1 MKINPAK
8 NMSLTDANRLVGRAG
23 VLSFKRSLRTPHSHP
38 SPEGYGGQAALRTS
52 TAFTLIEMILAIGVA
67 AIVIGA
73 ISAVFFSALHL
84 REVTQA
90 AVDNAAPLDQALTV
104 LRRDLQSAVP
114 PAPDGILTGNFKVG
128 NVTSTGLSQPVAI
141 ELFTTTGV
149 LHANE
154 PWGDIQ
160 RVTYVLKNSA
170 AAGGDLVRSVTRNL
184 LSATTLNVQE
194 QPLLS
199 GVASVK
205 FLCLDGAQWVDTW
218 DTTGA
223 TSVNTNLPAAVR
235 VQIQM
240 AGNHPNL
247 GPVEIIVPIDSQS
260 RTNA

>member
-1 MKINPAK
+1 
-8 NMSLTDANRLVGRAG
+8 
-23 VLSFKRSLRTPHSHP
+23 
-38 SPEGYGGQAALRTS
+38 
-52 TAFTLIEMILAIGVA
+52 MILAIGVA
-67 AIVIGA
+67 AIVVGA

-90 AVDNAAPLDQALTV
+90 AVDEAAPLDQALAI
-104 LRRDLQSAVP
+104 LRRDLQNAVP
-114 PAPDGILTGNFKVG
+114 PAPDGVLTGDFKVG

-160 RVTYVLKNSA
+160 RVTYVLKNST

-199 GVASVK
+199 GVAGVR

-223 TSVNTNLPAAVR
+223 TSINTNLPAAVR

-240 AGNHPNL
+240 AGNNPGS
-247 GPVEIIVPIDSQS
+247 GPVEIIVPLDSQS